1 MRENTPSTRVKKIVC
16 FSSLKLKIERGY
28 CKLIER
34 FLHRKFDQWNSY
46 IVQRDSYTRVLVQGG
61 IINLFPRNIPCL
73 SIISTFL
80 REKRYR
86 NFSIVDGGEQRE
98 REREGKLIGTD
109 RNGYKSLLDV
119 SILLTREERVGP
131 PEATSEA
138 GLTFFSTPFYPYNGN
153 TKIISF
159 AIHAR
164 DARLPLTRDRV
175 DETRAA
181 GREGGRGEEI
191 VTARARGRDR
201 LLLEAFSVQWLVDWL
216 LIVEH

>member
-1 MRENTPSTRVKKIVC
+1 M
-16 FSSLKLKIERGY
+16 
-28 CKLIER
+28 
-34 FLHRKFDQWNSY
+34 
-46 IVQRDSYTRVLVQGG
+46 
-61 IINLFPRNIPCL
+61 
-73 SIISTFL
+73 
-80 REKRYR
+80 
-86 NFSIVDGGEQRE
+86 
-98 REREGKLIGTD
+98 
-109 RNGYKSLLDV
+109 
-119 SILLTREERVGP
+119 GP

-191 VTARARGRDR
+191 VSFITRSFFSSMARGLAVDSGT
-201 LLLEAFSVQWLVDWL
+201 LGWSVISNLTG
-216 LIVEH
+216 

>member
-1 MRENTPSTRVKKIVC
+1 M
-16 FSSLKLKIERGY
+16 
-28 CKLIER
+28 
-34 FLHRKFDQWNSY
+34 
-46 IVQRDSYTRVLVQGG
+46 QRDSYTRVLVQGG

>member
-1 MRENTPSTRVKKIVC
+1 MPIYHIHISSRKEIPKFFHRRRRRE
-16 FSSLKLKIERGY
+16 
-28 CKLIER
+28 
-34 FLHRKFDQWNSY
+34 
-46 IVQRDSYTRVLVQGG
+46 
-61 IINLFPRNIPCL
+61 
-73 SIISTFL
+73 
-80 REKRYR
+80 
-86 NFSIVDGGEQRE
+86 RE

-131 PEATSEA
+131 PGATSEA

-181 GREGGRGEEI
+181 GREGGEE
-191 VTARARGRDR
+191 RR
-201 LLLEAFSVQWLVDWL
+201 L
-216 LIVEH
+216 

>member
-1 MRENTPSTRVKKIVC
+1 MILIREYLSREASLISFQGISLAYLSYPHFFAKRDTEIFPS
-16 FSSLKLKIERGY
+16 
-28 CKLIER
+28 
-34 FLHRKFDQWNSY
+34 
-46 IVQRDSYTRVLVQGG
+46 
-61 IINLFPRNIPCL
+61 
-73 SIISTFL
+73 STEA
-80 REKRYR
+80 RE
-86 NFSIVDGGEQRE
+86 RE

-131 PEATSEA
+131 PGATSEA

-181 GREGGRGEEI
+181 GREGGEE
-191 VTARARGRDR
+191 RR
-201 LLLEAFSVQWLVDWL
+201 L
-216 LIVEH
+216 

>member
-1 MRENTPSTRVKKIVC
+1 MILIREYLSREASLISFQGISLAYLSYPHFFAKRDTEIFPS
-16 FSSLKLKIERGY
+16 
-28 CKLIER
+28 
-34 FLHRKFDQWNSY
+34 
-46 IVQRDSYTRVLVQGG
+46 
-61 IINLFPRNIPCL
+61 
-73 SIISTFL
+73 STEA
-80 REKRYR
+80 RE
-86 NFSIVDGGEQRE
+86 RE

-131 PEATSEA
+131 PGATSEA

-175 DETRAA
+175 DETREA
-181 GREGGRGEEI
+181 GRGEEI

>member
-34 FLHRKFDQWNSY
+34 FFQRKFDQWNSY

-86 NFSIVDGGEQRE
+86 NFSIVDGGERE
-98 REREGKLIGTD
+98 RKRERGKIN

-131 PEATSEA
+131 PGATSEA

-175 DETRAA
+175 DETREA
-181 GREGGRGEEI
+181 GRGEEI